1 MVQLIP
7 SKLNCNFLQA
17 QSHEFSII
25 FLYFLS
31 VTGDAVSGDGPTG
44 IGCVSLNHFYHPFH
58 LISDIDECV
67 TETQNCSNDTVCNN
81 TKGGFNCMCKAGFT
95 GDGQNCTG

>member
-1 MVQLIP
+1 M
-7 SKLNCNFLQA
+7 NCNFLQA
-17 QSHEFSII
+17 QSHEISII

-31 VTGDAVSGDGPTG
+31 VAGDAVGGDGPTG
-44 IGCVSLNHFYHPFH
+44 TGGISLNHFYHPFH

-67 TETQNCSNDTVCNN
+67 IGTHNCSNDTECNN

-95 GDGQNCTG
+95 GDGKKCTG